1 VEGSGIGDSGVDDM
15 GETVPIILVVAALGL
30 GLAVMTWSW
39 SQGRRILEQWAQTKG
54 YRIVSSEVR
63 WLRRGPFFWTT
74 SKGQMVYY
82 VVVDTPDGQ
91 TRRGYVRCG
100 SFFWG
105 LLNDKA
111 EERWE
116 E

>member
-1 VEGSGIGDSGVDDM
+1 M
-15 GETVPIILVVAALGL
+15 NETQPIILFMVVFVFVVAML
-30 GLAVMTWSW
+30 MWSW
-39 SQGRRILEQWAQTKG
+39 SLSRGKQILEQWAQTKG
-54 YRIVSSEVR
+54 YRIVSSEHR

-82 VVVDTPDGQ
+82 VVVEMPDGRTQ
-91 TRRGYVRCG
+91 RGYVRCG

-105 LLNDKA
+105 VMKDQA

-116 E
+116 ESV